1 MPLRIHGCHNRSSD
15 CFEYPQ
21 KSLLKSSHSQK
32 ILYKFPYPQK
42 SQNRRSQ
49 TQKSPSIIPV
59 TWNPE
64 HPPTPTPWKCSKG
77 RVRAIL
83 RCLWH
88 PLKLTNTSFLL
99 IISNDNRS
107 SWPQSSE
114 KVMRVN
120 KLIAFWENASIF
132 LQILLSISSRKGMEI
147 KYEEFGEGM
156 ENYIYSCFNYYLIL
170 HLIKKS

>member
-1 MPLRIHGCHNRSSD
+1 MPNFQALKKVTKQVWLYFICRTMPLGIRGCHHKSSD

-32 ILYKFPYPQK
+32 ILYKFPYPKK

-64 HPPTPTPWKCSKG
+64 YPPPPTPWKCSKG

-88 PLKLTNTSFLL
+88 PLKLTKTSFLRT
-99 IISNDNRS
+99 ISNHNRS

-120 KLIAFWENASIF
+120 KLIT
-132 LQILLSISSRKGMEI
+132 
-147 KYEEFGEGM
+147 
-156 ENYIYSCFNYYLIL
+156 
-170 HLIKKS
+170 